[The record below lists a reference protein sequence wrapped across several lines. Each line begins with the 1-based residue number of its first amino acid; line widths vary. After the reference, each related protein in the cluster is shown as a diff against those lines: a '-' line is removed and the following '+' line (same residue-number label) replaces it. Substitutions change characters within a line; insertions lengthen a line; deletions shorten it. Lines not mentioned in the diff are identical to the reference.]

1 MNILGIDVGG
11 SGIKGAPV
19 DLELGDFAESRLR
32 IPTPSKSSPK
42 NVAAVVAEVIE
53 NFKDQ
58 VADGTRI
65 GLTIPAPV
73 VHGRVP
79 FIANLHKSWAGL
91 EASKFFEDHLGRP
104 VTLVNDADA
113 AGLAEV
119 YHGAA
124 KATTAWSS

>member
-73 VHGRVP
+73 VHGRGP
-79 FIANLHKSWAGL
+79 CIANLHKSWAGL
-91 EASKFFEDHLGRP
+91 ES
-104 VTLVNDADA
+104 
-113 AGLAEV
+113 
-119 YHGAA
+119 
-124 KATTAWSS
+124 